1 MSHCIFPG
9 SFDPPTLGHRDLI
22 FRAARMFDQ
31 VTVTVMVNRSKK
43 GIIPWEDRVRMLRTI
58 CQDLPN
64 VQVDLWKGLL
74 ADYVRNQE
82 DHAFVLRGIRGA
94 MECEQEMTSARI
106 NGQLNPGM
114 ETVLM
119 PAADGL
125 AQVSSSAVREIA
137 SFGGNYSFLV
147 PEEIREEVAVFLRKT
162 AEK

>member
-1 MSHCIFPG
+1 MS
-9 SFDPPTLGHRDLI
+9 
-22 FRAARMFDQ
+22 
-31 VTVTVMVNRSKK
+31 
-43 GIIPWEDRVRMLRTI
+43 IPAWRVHP
-58 CQDLPN
+58 DE
-64 VQVDLWKGLL
+64 WKGLL

-137 SFGGNYSFLV
+137 SCGGNYSFLV